1 MMRKTLMLGT
11 LIALFGAA
19 ALAQAGDVAQ
29 TERNAAASN
38 QPEASVIHNEGRH
51 VHRHYSAS
59 HEDRHADRQSGR
71 QHNDDSREHHNK
83 HHDRHR

>member
-59 HEDRHADRQSGR
+59 HEDRQSGR

-83 HHDRHR
+83 HDRHR

>member
-38 QPEASVIHNEGRH
+38 QPEASVIHNE
-51 VHRHYSAS
+51 
-59 HEDRHADRQSGR
+59 
-71 QHNDDSREHHNK
+71 
-83 HHDRHR
+83 HDRHR